1 MLRNLMEDIVSD
13 ALPSVLRK
21 YPEVCTCT
29 KCIIDIKAIAL
40 NNLKPQYTAT
50 ENGEVYVK
58 ALNELD
64 WQFKSDVTKE
74 LSHAIEIVSKNPR
87 H

>member
-1 MLRNLMEDIVSD
+1 MEDIVSD

-50 ENGEVYVK
+50 ENGEVYIRLLMSWICN
-58 ALNELD
+58 LNPMLLR
-64 WQFKSDVTKE
+64 SY
-74 LSHAIEIVSKNPR
+74 PMP
-87 H
+87 